1 MVGTDDD
8 FGILDGRIDNKA
20 MEGTVEGTTVG
31 LKVGIGDRA
40 VFAVGCREE
49 APVLTGFMLRNGDG
63 DGDEVLRVG
72 IRVGF
77 RDGVLVGRLRRTPP
91 KP

>member
-8 FGILDGRIDNKA
+8 FGIID
-20 MEGTVEGTTVG
+20 
-31 LKVGIGDRA
+31 I
-40 VFAVGCREE
+40 FAVGCREE
-49 APVLTGFMLRNGDG
+49 APVLTGFMLENG

-77 RDGVLVGRLRRTPP
+77 RDGFFVGFTRTLT

>member
-8 FGILDGRIDNKA
+8 FGIID
-20 MEGTVEGTTVG
+20 
-31 LKVGIGDRA
+31 

-49 APVLTGFMLRNGDG
+49 APVLTGFMLENG

-77 RDGVLVGRLRRTPP
+77 REGVLVGLRRRTPTKP
-91 KP
+91 K